1 MQDLMGDRDMEIYKY
16 LKAFGYLNGNV
27 SGLHHQT
34 GYTTMTEGLRRLQRY
49 FHLPVS
55 GEVDFKTLDLIGK
68 SRCGNQDL
76 EDISTDAK
84 RTIHR
89 KWGISTVEWAIYNKY
104 PDGFPNIVERA
115 FGIWAKHI
123 DLKFQSSF
131 TDVNILIGFK
141 GYNHTCIRN
150 VGSMCGSTFKN
161 GILAH
166 AYYPYINGRNVEIHI
181 NADLEFDLSNST
193 VDGKYNLFL
202 VMVHEIGHSL
212 DLTHR
217 VELDSIM
224 HPNYGHI
231 RIEDF
236 RLNSSDIAAMQAIYE
251 RPKLYT
257 SSTVSSHVTSSYR
270 STTSRPTTKPAVQPS
285 IFRDVCEVDSTFSG
299 FLIHYQTMYVFYK
312 QWVWLMDLKSKR
324 PKQPNPID
332 INDWLPT
339 LRNVFRTVDYSY
351 KVSISPIGDLI
362 LIMENS
368 IYRIDFKSMNVRSVW
383 PFTSTE
389 LGFNNFTRV
398 NGIVTSN
405 YGLPYIFFDD
415 MYAIQVDFNYFRKE
429 RVIVSMGE
437 LFPGIP
443 TSFNGVYKGS
453 DGIFNFFVGDRILQ
467 YDEYLK
473 EIVDT
478 SHKSLSILGITCP
491 YITILDQLKSLLSAI
506 ISTNLSIPVNY

>member
-1 MQDLMGDRDMEIYKY
+1 MYIARVILIYTLWMLPTLILMQDLVYDRDMEIYKY

-27 SGLHHQT
+27 SGFHHRHQM
-34 GYTTMTEGLRRLQRY
+34 GYTTMTEGLRKLQGY
-49 FHLPVS
+49 FQLPVS
-55 GEVDFKTLDLIGK
+55 GEVDFNTLDLIGK
-68 SRCGNQDL
+68 PRCGNKDL
-76 EDISTDAK
+76 EDISVDAK

-89 KWGISTVEWAIYNKY
+89 KWGIPIVKWAIYNKY

-115 FGIWAKHI
+115 FAVWAKHI

-202 VMVHEIGHSL
+202 VIVHEIGHSL
-212 DLTHR
+212 GLTHR

-224 HPNYGHI
+224 HPTYGHM

-236 RLNSSDIAAMQAIYE
+236 KLNSRDIAAIQAIYG

-270 STTSRPTTKPAVQPS
+270 STTSWPTTKPAVQPS

-299 FLIHYQTMYVFYK
+299 FLIHYQ
-312 QWVWLMDLKSKR
+312 
-324 PKQPNPID
+324 PNPID

-339 LRNVFRTVDYSY
+339 LRNVFRAVDYSY
-351 KVSISPIGDLI
+351 KVFISPIGDLI
-362 LIMENS
+362 VIMENS

-473 EIVDT
+473 EVVDT
-478 SHKSLSILGITCP
+478 CHKSLSILGITCP
-491 YITILDQLKSLLSAI
+491 YITILDQLKSLLSTI
-506 ISTNLSIPVNY
+506 ISTNLSIPINY

>member
-1 MQDLMGDRDMEIYKY
+1 
-16 LKAFGYLNGNV
+16 
-27 SGLHHQT
+27 
-34 GYTTMTEGLRRLQRY
+34 MTEGLRRLQRY

-89 KWGISTVEWAIYNKY
+89 KWGISTVKWAIYNKY

-212 DLTHR
+212 GLTHR

-224 HPNYGHI
+224 HPNYGHM

-236 RLNSSDIAAMQAIYE
+236 KLNSSDIAAMQAIYG

-285 IFRDVCEVDSTFSG
+285 IF
-299 FLIHYQTMYVFYK
+299 MYVFYK

-339 LRNVFRTVDYSY
+339 LRNVFRAVDYSY

-473 EIVDT
+473 EVVVT
-478 SHKSLSILGITCP
+478 SHKNLSILGITCP
-491 YITILDQLKSLLSAI
+491 YITILDQLKSLLSTI